1 MITDA
6 AIDRIATREAE
17 AFRKANPQSLALAS
31 QAEANWFQGVPFHW
45 MLDWPS
51 PVPLV
56 AASAHGATLTTV
68 DGQVLD
74 DFCLGDTASM
84 FGHSPQPLAEALAKQ
99 AGEGLSYM
107 LPTEKSAELGAMLAE
122 MFGLPRWQVTTTAS
136 EANRAVIRWCRGITR
151 RNKILVFNGCYHGA
165 VDDVFVDLKSSPLG
179 EGNHAQHGGGARA
192 ESPDGESGPTPDVPL
207 HHSSSGSRP
216 RAGEDLRPQ
225 MRASLIGQVHDIL
238 PTTTVIEFNDVAAL
252 ERELKK
258 SDIACVLAEPV
269 MTNVGMVRDAP
280 GYLETL
286 RRLCS
291 ETGTILVFDETHT
304 ISSGYGGH
312 SQACDPKPDMMV
324 IGKSI
329 GGGVPCALYGFSEEI
344 AERMAKLN
352 ASRPAG
358 HSGIGTTLSANALA
372 ITAMHAMLRQVITH
386 DAYAH
391 MLELARRLAKGIEGM
406 IAAHRLPWHVVNVGA
421 RVEFV
426 CAEKPSTNGSEARA
440 AMRPQLEATLHL
452 YLANRGI
459 LLAPFH
465 NMMLLSPATQER
477 QVDRLVVEL
486 GNAVGELLD
495 G

>member
-6 AIDRIATREAE
+6 AIERIAGREAA
-17 AFRKANPQSLALAS
+17 AFRVANPRSIELAQKAS
-31 QAEANWFQGVPFHW
+31 AHWFQGVPFHW

-56 AASAHGATLTTV
+56 AAGAQGAMLSTV
-68 DGQVLD
+68 DGRALD

-84 FGHSPQPLAEALAKQ
+84 FGHSPPPLAEALAQQ
-99 AGEGLSYM
+99 ASEGLSYM
-107 LPTEKSAELGAMLAE
+107 LPTEKGAEVAEMLAA
-122 MFGLPRWQVTTTAS
+122 MFALPRWQVTTTAS
-136 EANRAVIRWCRGITR
+136 EANRAVIRWCRGITGR
-151 RNKILVFNGCYHGA
+151 RKILIFNGCYHGA
-165 VDDVFVDLKSSPLG
+165 VDDVFVDLRA
-179 EGNHAQHGGGARA
+179 HATGWQ
-192 ESPDGESGPTPDVPL
+192 
-207 HHSSSGSRP
+207 P
-216 RAGEDLRPQ
+216 R
-225 MRASLIGQVHDIL
+225 MRASLIGQVHDIV
-238 PTTTVIEFNDVAAL
+238 PTTTVIEFNDVEAL
-252 ERELKK
+252 ERELR
-258 SDIACVLAEPV
+258 SGDIACVLAEPV

-280 GYLETL
+280 GYLQTL

-312 SQACDPKPDMMV
+312 SNAFGPLPDMMV

-329 GGGVPCALYGFSEEI
+329 GGGVPCAVYGFSEDI
-344 AERMAKLN
+344 AKRMASLN
-352 ASRPAG
+352 AQRPAG

-372 ITAMHAMLRQVITH
+372 ITAMNAMLGRVITR

-391 MLELARRLAKGIEGM
+391 MLGIARRLVKGIEGV
-406 IAAHRLPWHVVNVGA
+406 IAAHRLPWHVSNVGA

-426 CAEKPSTNGSEARA
+426 CTEKPPANGSEARA
-440 AMRPQLEATLHL
+440 AMQPRLEAAIHL

-465 NMMLLSPATQER
+465 NMMLLSPATQEE
-477 QVDRLVVEL
+477 QVGRLVAEL
-486 GNAVGELLD
+486 GNAVVELRE

>member
-1 MITDA
+1 MISDA
-6 AIDRIATREAE
+6 AIARIAAREAE
-17 AFRKANPQSLALAS
+17 AFRAANPKSLALGKR
-31 QAEANWFQGVPFHW
+31 AEASWFQGVPFHW

-56 AASAHGATLTTV
+56 AAKAEGATLTTV
-68 DGQVLD
+68 DGRVLD

-84 FGHSPQPLAEALAKQ
+84 FGHSPSPLAEALARQ
-99 AGEGLSYM
+99 VSEGLSYM
-107 LPTEKSAELGAMLAE
+107 LPTEHGAELGEMLSA

-136 EANRAVIRWCRGITR
+136 EANRAVIRWCRGITGR
-151 RNKILVFNGCYHGA
+151 QKILIFNGCYHGA
-165 VDDVFVDLKSSPLG
+165 VDDVFVDLKPS
-179 EGNHAQHGGGARA
+179 A
-192 ESPDGESGPTPDVPL
+192 SGWDPTT
-207 HHSSSGSRP
+207 
-216 RAGEDLRPQ
+216 
-225 MRASLIGQVHDIL
+225 RASLIGQVQDLL

-252 ERELKK
+252 EREVKRG
-258 SDIACVLAEPV
+258 DIACVLAEPV

-312 SQACDPKPDMMV
+312 SQTYGPQPDMIV

-329 GGGVPCALYGFSEEI
+329 GGGVPCAVYGFSEEI
-344 AERMAKLN
+344 AERMANLN
-352 ASRPAG
+352 ASRPSG

-372 ITAMHAMLRQVITH
+372 IMAMHAMLGQVITH
-386 DAYAH
+386 DAYRH
-391 MLELARRLAKGIEGM
+391 MLAMAQRLVKGIEGV
-406 IAAHRLPWHVVNVGA
+406 IAKHALPWHVVNVGA

-426 CAEKPSTNGSEARA
+426 CSEKPSTNGREART
-440 AMRPQLEATLHL
+440 AMNHRLEAAIHL

-465 NMMLLSPATQER
+465 NMMLLSPVTTGE
-477 QVDRLVVEL
+477 QVDRLVIKL
-486 GNAVGELLD
+486 GNVVAELVD
-495 G
+495 S

>member
-1 MITDA
+1 MISDA
-6 AIDRIATREAE
+6 VIDRIASREVA
-17 AFRKANPQSLALAS
+17 AFRKANLISLELGC
-31 QAEANWFQGVPFHW
+31 QAAANWFQGVPFHW

-56 AASAHGATLTTV
+56 AAGAKGAMLMTV
-68 DGQVLD
+68 DGRTLD

-84 FGHSPQPLAEALAKQ
+84 FGHSPAPLAEALAKQ

-107 LPTEKSAELGAMLAE
+107 LPTEKGVELGGMLAA

-136 EANRAVIRWCRGITR
+136 EANRAVIRWCRGITG
-151 RNKILVFNGCYHGA
+151 RNKILIFNGCYHGA
-165 VDDVFVDLKSSPLG
+165 VDDVFVDL
-179 EGNHAQHGGGARA
+179 RA
-192 ESPDGESGPTPDVPL
+192 HPSGWEAT
-207 HHSSSGSRP
+207 
-216 RAGEDLRPQ
+216 

-238 PTTTVIEFNDVAAL
+238 PTTSVIEFNDIDAL
-252 ERELKK
+252 ERELKRG
-258 SDIACVLAEPV
+258 DIACVLAEPV

-280 GYLETL
+280 GYLEAL

-291 ETGTILVFDETHT
+291 ETDTILVFDETHT

-312 SQACDPKPDMMV
+312 SNAYGPKPDMMV

-329 GGGVPCALYGFSEEI
+329 GGGVPTAVYGFSEEI

-352 ASRPAG
+352 ASRPSG

-372 ITAMHAMLRQVITH
+372 ISAMHAMVGKVITH
-386 DAYAH
+386 EAYRH
-391 MLELARRLAKGIEGM
+391 MLALAQRLVKGIEGI
-406 IAAHRLPWHVVNVGA
+406 IAAHQLPWHVVNVGA

-440 AMRPQLEATLHL
+440 AMHPRLEAAIHL

-465 NMMLLSPATQER
+465 NMMLLSPATQEG
-477 QVDRLVVEL
+477 QVDRLVHVL
-486 GNAVGELLD
+486 NDAVTEFLE
-495 G
+495 